1 MKTLREFIFHR
12 PLLTIQKNFTVREA
26 CDFMTKNKI
35 GLVPILDGDKLVGVF
50 SERDLMQRVVAAGKD
65 PDNTKVEEVMTIDLV
80 VSEEDETYLEAL
92 SKMKAANIRH
102 ILVKSGDKL
111 IGVVSMR
118 DLLQA
123 DLNLKDETIEVLYN
137 YINSKPIIK
146 QGDI

>member
-1 MKTLREFIFHR
+1 MKTLKEILANR
-12 PLLTIQKNFTVREA
+12 PLLSIQKNFTVRQASEY
-26 CDFMTKNKI
+26 MTKNKI

-50 SERDLMQRVVAAGKD
+50 SERDLMQRVVSAGKD
-65 PDNTKVEEVMTIDLV
+65 PDKTVVEEVMTVNLV
-80 VSEEDETYLEAL
+80 VSDENETYLECL

-102 ILVKSGDKL
+102 ILVVSGDKL

>member
-1 MKTLREFIFHR
+1 MKTLKDILVNR
-12 PLLTIQKNFTVREA
+12 PLLAIQKDFTVRQASEY
-26 CDFMTKNKI
+26 MTKNKI

-65 PDNTKVEEVMTIDLV
+65 PDKTKVEEVMTVDLV
-80 VSEEDETYLEAL
+80 VSEENETYLECLA
-92 SKMKAANIRH
+92 KMKTANIRH

-146 QGDI
+146 QGEI